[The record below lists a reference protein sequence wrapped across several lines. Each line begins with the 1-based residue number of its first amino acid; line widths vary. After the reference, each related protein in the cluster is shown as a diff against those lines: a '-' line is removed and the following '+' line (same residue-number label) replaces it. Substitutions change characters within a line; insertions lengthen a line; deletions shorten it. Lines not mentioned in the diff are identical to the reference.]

1 MKKIG
6 WIAAAV
12 AFVLVIVG
20 VSVLYQNLSGQYQA
34 QQLIEE
40 NPSSQSSSP
49 SQEDS
54 STKEEST
61 GSESSSSA
69 TATAPDF
76 TVYTG
81 DGTPVKLSDFRGKP
95 VVLNFWASWCPPCK
109 AEMPDFDAAYQKY
122 PQVQFL
128 MVNATDGSRE
138 TVESAQAHVTEQGY
152 SFPVFFDTELSA
164 SIAYQA
170 TALPCTYFIDENGNL
185 VAQGRGMLSAE
196 TLEQGINMILPSE
209 E

>member
-6 WIAAAV
+6 WIVAAV

-20 VSVLYQNLSGQYQA
+20 ISVLYQNLSAQFQT

-40 NPSSQSSSP
+40 NPSSQS
-49 SQEDS
+49 DS
-54 STKEEST
+54 TGKEESS

-209 E
+209 K

>member
-20 VSVLYQNLSGQYQA
+20 VSVLYQNLSGQFQA

-40 NPSSQSSSP
+40 NPSSQDSTP
-49 SQEDS
+49 SQSIPS
-54 STKEEST
+54 SQEESAGAE
-61 GSESSSSA
+61 GSTPT

-122 PQVQFL
+122 TQIQFL

-138 TVESAQAHVTEQGY
+138 TVETAQAHVTEQGY

-170 TALPCTYFIDENGNL
+170 TALPCTYFLDENGNL

>member
-6 WIAAAV
+6 WIVAAV

-20 VSVLYQNLSGQYQA
+20 VSVLYQNLSGQFQA

-40 NPSSQSSSP
+40 NPSSQDSTP
-49 SQEDS
+49 SQSIPS
-54 STKEEST
+54 SQEESAGAE
-61 GSESSSSA
+61 GSTPT

-122 PQVQFL
+122 TQIQFL

-138 TVESAQAHVTEQGY
+138 TVETAQAHVTEQGY

-170 TALPCTYFIDENGNL
+170 TALPCTYFLDENGNL

>member
-6 WIAAAV
+6 WIVAAV
-12 AFVLVIVG
+12 TFVLVIVG
-20 VSVLYQNLSGQYQA
+20 ISVLYQNLSAQFQT

-40 NPSSQSSSP
+40 NPSSQS
-49 SQEDS
+49 DS
-54 STKEEST
+54 TGKEESS

-138 TVESAQAHVTEQGY
+138 TVETAQAHVTAQGY

>member
-6 WIAAAV
+6 WIVAAV

-20 VSVLYQNLSGQYQA
+20 VSVLYQNLSGQFQA

-40 NPSSQSSSP
+40 NPSSQDSTPSQSSP
-49 SQEDS
+49 SSQ
-54 STKEEST
+54 EESAGAE
-61 GSESSSSA
+61 GSTPT

-122 PQVQFL
+122 PQIQFL

-138 TVESAQAHVTEQGY
+138 TVETAQAHVTEQGY

>member
-6 WIAAAV
+6 WIVAAV

-20 VSVLYQNLSGQYQA
+20 VSVLYQNLSGQFQT

-40 NPSSQSSSP
+40 NPSSQS
-49 SQEDS
+49 DS
-54 STKEEST
+54 TGKEESS
-61 GSESSSSA
+61 GSENSSSA

-138 TVESAQAHVTEQGY
+138 TVETAQAHVAEQGY

-170 TALPCTYFIDENGNL
+170 TALPCTYFIDENGSL

>member
-20 VSVLYQNLSGQYQA
+20 ISVLYQNLSAQFQT

-69 TATAPDF
+69 TATGRILRYIRA
-76 TVYTG
+76 TG
-81 DGTPVKLSDFRGKP
+81 PL
-95 VVLNFWASWCPPCK
+95 
-109 AEMPDFDAAYQKY
+109 
-122 PQVQFL
+122 
-128 MVNATDGSRE
+128 
-138 TVESAQAHVTEQGY
+138 
-152 SFPVFFDTELSA
+152 
-164 SIAYQA
+164 
-170 TALPCTYFIDENGNL
+170 
-185 VAQGRGMLSAE
+185 
-196 TLEQGINMILPSE
+196 
-209 E
+209 